1 MSFLYIS
8 KILVTKI
15 KNKIIWI
22 TGSSSG
28 IGEALAIKCSE
39 LGAKVIL
46 SSRRNSEL
54 ERVAK
59 KCKNETLLIN
69 LDLNKQDEFRDKT
82 QKIIS
87 HFGNIDILI
96 NNAGLSQRSLADE
109 TSIEIDRKIMEINYF
124 GTIALTKTVLPF
136 MEKQKSGHI
145 VTISSLS
152 GKFGFY
158 LRSAYSAS
166 KFALIGFFE
175 SLRLEQEKNKIK
187 VSLVFPGFINTNIS
201 KNALQSNGEASNEM
215 DNNQAKGI
223 SAEKCASDIILGIHK
238 NKHQIVSGGKEK
250 WSILFNRLF
259 PRKFYN
265 ILKKQN
271 PK

>member
-1 MSFLYIS
+1 M
-8 KILVTKI
+8 TNI

-22 TGSSSG
+22 TGASSG

-54 ERVAK
+54 DRVAK
-59 KCKNETLLIN
+59 KCKNETLILN
-69 LDLNKQDEFRDKT
+69 LDLNKQNEFKQKT
-82 QKIIS
+82 LEVID
-87 HFGNIDILI
+87 HFGTIDILI

-136 MEKQKSGHI
+136 MQKQKSGHI

-152 GKFGFY
+152 GKFGFF

-175 SLRLEQEKNKIK
+175 SLRLEQEENKINI
-187 VSLVFPGFINTNIS
+187 SLVFPGFIHTNIS
-201 KNALQSNGEASNEM
+201 KNALQSDGIASGEM
-215 DNNQAKGI
+215 DNNQADGI
-223 SAEKCASDIILGIHK
+223 SAEKCASDIINGINK
-238 NKHQIVSGGKEK
+238 NKHQIISGGKEK

-259 PRKFYN
+259 PRKFYTV
-265 ILKKQN
+265 LKKQN